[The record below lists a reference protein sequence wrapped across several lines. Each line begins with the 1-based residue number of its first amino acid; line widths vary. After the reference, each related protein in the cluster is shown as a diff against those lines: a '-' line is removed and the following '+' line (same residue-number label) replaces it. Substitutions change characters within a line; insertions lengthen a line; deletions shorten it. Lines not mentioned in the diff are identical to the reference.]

1 MIRGMAERLGAQ
13 LKRIGPHEYAS
24 PCPTCGGR
32 DRFSINTSKDV
43 WNCRGCEIGGDA
55 IDLARHVLGISFNE
69 ARQFVTGE
77 GKPSPRRA
85 DSPKPRPEPRC
96 QDDGREERTASA
108 LALWRESADPRGT
121 LVETYLRFRKLEL
134 GEDTAGEVLRW
145 NARLGAM
152 IALFRNIKTDEPQA
166 VSRIFLDRDGR
177 KIGRKFLGPVGGAAI
192 KLDSDDTVLGGLHI
206 GEGVET
212 CLAARQLGFRPA
224 WALGS
229 AGSNACFPVLNG
241 IEALTILAEN
251 DEANSRAAEQVGERW
266 TAAGCE
272 VLLALPVTDSD
283 LNDALKRRAG
293 A

>member
-1 MIRGMAERLGAQ
+1 MNSTGTPYDQGGMAERLGAQ

-152 IALFRNIKTDEPQA
+152 IALFRNIETDAPQA
-166 VSRIFLDRDGR
+166 VKPHLSGHETGERS
-177 KIGRKFLGPVGGAAI
+177 AANSSVPSAVQRPS
-192 KLDSDDTVLGGLHI
+192 LDS
-206 GEGVET
+206 
-212 CLAARQLGFRPA
+212 
-224 WALGS
+224 
-229 AGSNACFPVLNG
+229 
-241 IEALTILAEN
+241 
-251 DEANSRAAEQVGERW
+251 
-266 TAAGCE
+266 
-272 VLLALPVTDSD
+272 
-283 LNDALKRRAG
+283 
-293 A
+293 